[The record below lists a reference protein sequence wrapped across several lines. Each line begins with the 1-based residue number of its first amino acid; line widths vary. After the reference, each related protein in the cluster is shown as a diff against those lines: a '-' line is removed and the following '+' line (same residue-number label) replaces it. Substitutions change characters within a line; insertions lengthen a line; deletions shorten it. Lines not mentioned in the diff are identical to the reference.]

1 MNLLRAAAGTTPISA
16 GTSTRIR
23 TASPKRDSAAR
34 GTLLTSDDPRSIV
47 FVIASNPTRRLPAAL
62 ASSMDA
68 NVPGPVGDSRR
79 IISMR
84 SSCTNATSRRGR
96 RRGRRVQR
104 CERRGDGHMR
114 LRVALLFR
122 GPEPRDGSGRGAG
135 LHTRGAEL
143 HEPEALLAIGRNRTR
158 MTRRQLSR
166 RSPSAGAA
174 AGRAFVAPGCKMTE
188 QLGKLTRALRK
199 MTGELSKLTAAL
211 RKMTGK
217 LRQLTT
223 VLRKMTGKLRK
234 LTTELS
240 K

>member
-1 MNLLRAAAGTTPISA
+1 MSHLRAAAGTTPISA
-16 GTSTRIR
+16 CTSTQIR
-23 TASPKRDSAAR
+23 TASPKRDGAAR
-34 GTLLTSDDPRSIV
+34 GTLLTPDDPRSIV
-47 FVIASNPTRRLPAAL
+47 FVIASNPNDASRQFSHHRWMETFGSGRRFSPQRFDPTLL
-62 ASSMDA
+62 HE
-68 NVPGPVGDSRR
+68 RR
-79 IISMR
+79 
-84 SSCTNATSRRGR
+84 R
-96 RRGRRVQR
+96 RRGRRVER
-104 CERRGDGHMR
+104 CERRGDGRMR
-114 LRVALLFR
+114 LGVASLFLR
-122 GPEPRDGSGRGAG
+122 PEPRDGSGRGAG

-217 LRQLTT
+217 LR
-223 VLRKMTGKLRK
+223 K